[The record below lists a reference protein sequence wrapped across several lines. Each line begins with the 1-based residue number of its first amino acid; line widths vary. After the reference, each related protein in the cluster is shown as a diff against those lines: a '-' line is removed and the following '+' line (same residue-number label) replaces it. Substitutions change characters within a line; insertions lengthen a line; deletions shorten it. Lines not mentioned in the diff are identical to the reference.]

1 MPLED
6 LKNLENLSDKVSE
19 WSPSQVAPRLSRSMG
34 RG

>member
-6 LKNLENLSDKVSE
+6 LKNLANLSDKVSE
-19 WSPSQVAPRLSRSMG
+19 GTPSQAAPRLSRSMG